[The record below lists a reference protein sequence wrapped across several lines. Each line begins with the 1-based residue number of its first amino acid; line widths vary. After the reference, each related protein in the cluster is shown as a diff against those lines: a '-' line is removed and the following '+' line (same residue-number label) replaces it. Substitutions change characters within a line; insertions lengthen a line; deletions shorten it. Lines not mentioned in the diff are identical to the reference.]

1 VAKGL
6 GDEHDSRAR
15 ARGVTASFSIN
26 GISLANDEPPD
37 LYRENEELKV
47 RPFTRHF
54 HFHPVAAVQIAVF
67 CTRLIRRLLFV
78 FSLPGIFGSEI
89 FLPHFQAEIAKLLTV

>member
-1 VAKGL
+1 MAKGL

-47 RPFTRHF
+47 WPFTGLF
-54 HFHPVAAVQIAVF
+54 HFHPVAAVPD
-67 CTRLIRRLLFV
+67 RRVLHSTAPLRFLFAWH
-78 FSLPGIFGSEI
+78 FGSEI

>member
-1 VAKGL
+1 MIEFYWFFLCWVELQFYLVAKGL

-47 RPFTRHF
+47 NTNN
-54 HFHPVAAVQIAVF
+54 
-67 CTRLIRRLLFV
+67 L
-78 FSLPGIFGSEI
+78 
-89 FLPHFQAEIAKLLTV
+89 